1 MFLIY
6 LKQKKQ
12 NQNSVNDYNVLV
24 NFVIVYYFLI
34 LRLLSFTLDKI
45 DSPIDPTYSLTNLL
59 NYTLYPSFADVSAF
73 VPFKNFIQ
81 CVSNIE

>member
-6 LKQKKQ
+6 LKQNK
-12 NQNSVNDYNVLV
+12 QNSVNDYNVLV

-34 LRLLSFTLDKI
+34 LRLLSFTLEKV
-45 DSPIDPTYSLTNLL
+45 DSPTDPIYSLTNLL
-59 NYTLYPSFADVSAF
+59 NYALYPSFADVSAF

-81 CVSNIE
+81 CVSNI